1 VKEEK
6 MMSSHGRGIVVLQAA
21 IGELI
26 LDWSTEPLTE
36 PPERERE
43 REVKAKHKTVLTEQ
57 RVEED
62 KE

>member
-1 VKEEK
+1 VGAASEKASLYVKEEK
-6 MMSSHGRGIVVLQAA
+6 MMSTHGRGIVVFQAA

-43 REVKAKHKTVLTEQ
+43 REREK
-57 RVEED
+57 
-62 KE
+62 